1 MEARFV
7 CIFLLS
13 HLHIG
18 EMYKLGRAR
27 PWNWQ
32 CLSNSIW
39 GKFNLVTSFPLNLT
53 VPKCLSPV
61 FSGNQ
66 GNTVNGT
73 HLSRDWLTRNSTSVR
88 ISLFSSFLMVRL
100 KFTFDFHLVEGLKIV
115 LVYFWFCRSILSSVF
130 SFSDTLESSSNCLLF
145 ILIEGNRDINNRKL
159 QITHRLLQFGFE
171 WKITAFSFKMF

>member
-1 MEARFV
+1 MGECSIEARFV

-13 HLHIG
+13 HLYIG
-18 EMYKLGRAR
+18 EMYKLGRAG

-73 HLSRDWLTRNSTSVR
+73 HLSREWLTRNSTSVR

-100 KFTFDFHLVEGLKIV
+100 K
-115 LVYFWFCRSILSSVF
+115 VYFWFSPCGGLKDCFSILSILPKY
-130 SFSDTLESSSNCLLF
+130 SFLSFLIFWHFGKFKQLF
-145 ILIEGNRDINNRKL
+145 TIHPNRRK
-159 QITHRLLQFGFE
+159 QRY
-171 WKITAFSFKMF
+171 K